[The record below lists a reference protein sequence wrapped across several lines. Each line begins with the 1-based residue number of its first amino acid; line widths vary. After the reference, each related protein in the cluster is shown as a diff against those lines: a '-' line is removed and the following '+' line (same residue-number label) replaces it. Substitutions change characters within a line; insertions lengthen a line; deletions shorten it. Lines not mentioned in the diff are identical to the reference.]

1 MPYRTHPVRL
11 VGGRL
16 CLDFLNTADWSTDG
30 VVVDEKLADLQD
42 VAIWCRAV
50 GMPDDGRGRFST
62 VADLTGFR
70 AQLRHVFLSA
80 MAGRPPAPDDVA
92 ALNGV
97 LSERPDDSPLV
108 ARDGILAFAEPVA
121 LRWILAQSALGV
133 LTAQSEIGRVKL
145 CPGDSC
151 GWLFLDETRNRRRRW
166 CSMETCGNRAK
177 ARRHYERSL
186 GTGDPTHRG

>member
-50 GMPDDGRGRFST
+50 GMSDDCRGRLST
-62 VADLTGFR
+62 AADLTGFR
-70 AQLRHVFLSA
+70 AQLRRVFLSA
-80 MAGRPPAPDDVA
+80 MAGRPPSPDDVA

-97 LSERPDDSPLV
+97 LSERPDDSSLV
-108 ARDGILAFAEPVA
+108 ARDGILAFAEPVPLA
-121 LRWILAQSALGV
+121 WILAQSALSV

-145 CPGDSC
+145 CPGDNC

-166 CSMETCGNRAK
+166 CAMETCGNRSK